1 MAGPL
6 TRRQRRRPSC
16 KWVSYAECGALY
28 MLTCQQIAENF
39 GNESE
44 ESGESSS
51 SSSPYADP
59 EDSELV
65 AEAKKNVEEPLEYSY
80 TERDVIL
87 YNLGVGATE
96 QELQWTFEGDDEFV
110 ALPTFGVIPQF
121 AASGGISL
129 DWLPNYNPV
138 CDMHGYR
145 LCVMNFNALVR

>member
-1 MAGPL
+1 MPL
-6 TRRQRRRPSC
+6 
-16 KWVSYAECGALY
+16 GAL
-28 MLTCQQIAENF
+28 TGGQIAENF

-44 ESGESSS
+44 DSGESSS

-87 YNLGVGATE
+87 YNLGIGATE
-96 QELQWTFEGDDEFV
+96 QELQWTFEGDDEFA

-138 CDMHGYR
+138 CDLHSYR
-145 LCVMNFNALVR
+145 LCVTVLDALTPLNRRSCCTASST

>member
-1 MAGPL
+1 MQVGVPTRASFPCTL
-6 TRRQRRRPSC
+6 TVR
-16 KWVSYAECGALY
+16 
-28 MLTCQQIAENF
+28 QIAENF

-44 ESGESSS
+44 DSGESSS

-65 AEAKKNVEEPLEYSY
+65 AEAKQNVEEPLEYSY

-87 YNLGVGATE
+87 YNLGIGATE
-96 QELQWTFEGDDEFV
+96 KEPQWTFEGDDAFS

-121 AASGGISL
+121 MASGTISL

-138 CDMHGYR
+138 GFVLRMAVFVRR
-145 LCVMNFNALVR
+145 LNLFTG